1 VNRSWLKISE
11 QETRQLFEK
20 VGESLLALQQANPEN
35 APDSSTLS
43 ANASPIDRILACLLP
58 TELTNRM
65 QDYILKKVRQS
76 KASSVEQETSV
87 QVLTSLSAVTQ
98 DLERLRSR
106 RI

>member
-1 VNRSWLKISE
+1 MAPKLKIIYYSRRDVNRSWLKISE

-35 APDSSTLS
+35 GVDSSTLS
-43 ANASPIDRILACLLP
+43 VTASSPVDRILACLLP

-76 KASSVEQETSV
+76 KASSVE
-87 QVLTSLSAVTQ
+87 
-98 DLERLRSR
+98 
-106 RI
+106 